1 MKIGPME
8 LIIILLIVVMIFGVG
23 KLPQAASSL
32 GKAMKEF
39 RKESQ
44 RDDDD
49 DDEVEEAAPRKKRT
63 TTTRKPSAVKAK
75 EKAPVVETPKETT
88 ATAPAKTTVEE
99 KGKAA

>member
-49 DDEVEEAAPRKKRT
+49 EVEEAAPRKKRT
-63 TTTRKPSAVKAK
+63 ATTRKPSAVKAT

-88 ATAPAKTTVEE
+88 ATAPAKTTVKE